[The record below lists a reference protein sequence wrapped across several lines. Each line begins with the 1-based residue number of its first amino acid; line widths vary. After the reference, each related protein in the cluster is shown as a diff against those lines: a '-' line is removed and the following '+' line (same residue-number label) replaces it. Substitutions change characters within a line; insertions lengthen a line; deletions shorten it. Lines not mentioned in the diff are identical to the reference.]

1 MTFIPRHPV
10 IQDQFCSYVET
21 TTGSGGTGTG
31 ATIAAAGSVVILLG
45 YGSSWSELDRAMV
58 RRVEAADTNTLRP
71 HGFLMQKIKT
81 GYEAVHPQG
90 YVLRKDMG
98 SSDAI
103 ALPKLSSGSIVGT
116 KTVPVGIGMLGIWE
130 TTHYVYSG
138 AVGFAAGDELFACD
152 EGKVGLTAVKVL
164 DNYTVAVVEKG
175 LSDADATA
183 GTKSLRIK
191 LLI

>member
-10 IQDQFCSYVET
+10 IQDQFCSYTQT

-31 ATIAAAGSVVILLG
+31 ATIAEAGSVVIITD
-45 YGSSWSELDRAMV
+45 YGTAWSELDRTIV
-58 RRVEAADTNTLRP
+58 RRVETGDAAGTLP
-71 HGFLMQKIKT
+71 HGLLMQKIKT
-81 GYEAVHPQG
+81 GYEAVHPAG

-103 ALPKLSSGSIVGT
+103 ALPKYTSGSIVGT
-116 KTVPVGIGMLGIWE
+116 RTVPVGVGMLGIWE

-138 AVGFAAGDELFACD
+138 ANGFAGGALLYACNEGTVGATGDS
-152 EGKVGLTAVKVL
+152 VITAVM
-164 DNYTVAVVEKG
+164 AIVEKG
-175 LSDADATA
+175 LTDAEATA
-183 GTKSLRIK
+183 GTKALRIK

>member
-10 IQDQFCSYVET
+10 IQDQYCSYVET

-31 ATIAAAGSVVILLG
+31 ATLAEAGSVVIITS
-45 YGSSWSELDRAMV
+45 YGTTWSELDRTVV
-58 RRVEAADTNTLRP
+58 RRVVTGDTASTRP

-81 GYEAVHPQG
+81 GYEAVHPAG
-90 YVLRKDMG
+90 YVLRKDHG

-103 ALPKLSSGSIVGT
+103 AQPRYTSGSIVGT
-116 KTVPVGIGMLGIWE
+116 KTVPVGVGMLGIWE

-138 AVGFAAGDELFACD
+138 SAGFSAGDELYACNL
-152 EGKVGLTAVKVL
+152 GKVGLTAVKVL
-164 DNYTVAVVEKG
+164 TAVVASVEKG
-175 LSDADATA
+175 LSDTDATA
-183 GTKSLRIK
+183 GTKALRIK

>member
-31 ATIAAAGSVVILLG
+31 ATIAEAGSVVIVIS
-45 YGSSWSELDRAMV
+45 YGTAWSELDRTMV
-58 RRVEAADTNTLRP
+58 RRVETGDSAGGAC
-71 HGFLMQKIKT
+71 HGLLMQKIKT
-81 GYEAVHPQG
+81 GYEAVHPAG
-90 YVLRKDMG
+90 YILRKDMG

-103 ALPKLSSGSIVGT
+103 ALPLYSSGSIVGT
-116 KTVPVGIGMLGIWE
+116 KTVPVGVGMLGIWE

-138 AVGFAAGDELFACD
+138 ASGFAGGAVLYACD
-152 EGKVGLTAVKVL
+152 EGKVGATGDKVITAVMA
-164 DNYTVAVVEKG
+164 TVEKG
-175 LSDADATA
+175 LTHTEATA
-183 GTKSLRIK
+183 GTKAMRIK

>member
-10 IQDQFCSYVET
+10 IQDQFCSYSET

-31 ATIAAAGSVVILLG
+31 ATIAEAGSVVLLRG
-45 YGSSWSELDRAMV
+45 YGTAWSELDRSMV
-58 RRVEAADTNTLRP
+58 SRTVTGDTSSDRA
-71 HGFLMQKIKT
+71 HGLIMQKIKT

-103 ALPKLSSGSIVGT
+103 ALPKLSSGSIIGT
-116 KTVPVGIGMLGIWE
+116 KTVPVGVGMLGIWE
-130 TTHYVYSG
+130 TTHYLYSG
-138 AVGFAAGDELFACD
+138 ATGFAGGDDLYACD
-152 EGKVGLTAVKVL
+152 EGKLGATGDKVL
-164 DNYTVAVVEKG
+164 DDVIAVVAKG
-175 LSDADATA
+175 LTDAEATT
-183 GTKSLRIK
+183 GTKALRIK